1 MKSSVKKSIV
11 TRVRLAFLGVA
22 LFSGAIAWKISR
34 IQYAEGAKWRAL
46 EQERRI
52 SYQPVP
58 ATRGNIYSDNESIM
72 ATSLPFYRVAWDPG
86 VASEALF
93 NDKAV
98 DSLARKLANFFQDRS
113 QAEYKRKL
121 VEARE
126 KHDRYIRL
134 NSRQINFQERK
145 EMATWPIFRAR
156 RRGGVIFEKV
166 DKRFRPFGGL
176 AQRTVGF
183 VNEDKN
189 GAGLEFT
196 FQQKLAGRAGEA
208 LFERVP
214 GGLKP
219 VYDGSEIKPQPG
231 YDVKTTLDINLQDGA
246 EDALYKAL
254 VANDAKYGCV
264 ILMEVK
270 TGHIKAVANLGK
282 AADGTYK
289 EDYNYA
295 FADQGRTEPGSTFKL
310 ASMMAVLEADPTLS
324 LEDKVNTGPGRMFI
338 GGAVKTDSH
347 ANGIITVQQ
356 VFEKSSNIGVAR
368 LVQEHFGG
376 NPTRYADYLKKFGL
390 DKPLG
395 FQMNG
400 EALPYVKDPQDRSW
414 SRTSLSTMS
423 IGYELKLAPLQTL
436 AFYNAVANNGV
447 KVAPMIVREIKE
459 ADQVV
464 ESFDT
469 RVLNPQ
475 ICSETTLRKL
485 RAMLEGVVLE
495 GTAKAIRPKDYSIAG
510 KTGTAWKFKNGQY
523 TKTYSTSFCGYFPA
537 DKPKYSCI
545 VVIDSPSKGRI
556 YGGDVAA
563 PVFRDIADR
572 CMARDQASQRPMLA
586 RVPARRTP
594 VPLVRAGLQEEIA
607 LVCERIGLPG
617 QTRATG
623 GEDWV
628 RAAPVRDTAFV
639 ARTVSLRPNA
649 SVTHLGR
656 MPDVRGLTLRDA
668 LFLLENRG
676 LHVAST
682 GSGRVREQSVAP
694 GEPAKKGAVVS
705 LLLTPTVAAVVAP
718 VALPEPEHTEIEEN
732 TLLVPAEMDSHAA
745 KLAKVSSAAKPASKP
760 TTAAKRPATAKAEAG
775 TAGKT
780 AATSATKT
788 PAQPAINSEK
798 KTGKN
803 TAAKTGSSPKSPAE
817 GASTRAAGRASK
829 PASSAKAS
837 AADSKAKASEG
848 KKKPADKPKE
858 KPRERRPETRL
869 TSQPAGRAA
878 QPKS

>member
-1 MKSSVKKSIV
+1 MKGSVKKSIV

-22 LFSGAIAWKISR
+22 LFSCAVAWKISR
-34 IQYAEGAKWRAL
+34 IQYQEGAKWRAL

-86 VASEALF
+86 VVDDEVFSR
-93 NDKAV
+93 NV
-98 DSLARKLANFFQDRS
+98 DSLAWHLAHFFQDRS
-113 QAEYKRKL
+113 EAEYKRKL
-121 VEARE
+121 VDAHR
-126 KHDRYIRL
+126 DRDVRYIRL
-134 NSRQINFQERK
+134 NARQINFQEKK
-145 EMATWPIFRAR
+145 ELASWPIFRAK

-196 FQQKLAGRAGEA
+196 FQNKLAGRPGEA

-214 GGLKP
+214 GGFKP
-219 VYDGSEIKPQPG
+219 VYDGTEIKPQPG

-246 EDALYKAL
+246 EDALYKSL

-270 TGHIKAVANLGK
+270 TGEIKAVANLGK
-282 AADGTYK
+282 AEDGVYK

-310 ASMMAVLEADPTLS
+310 ASMAAVFEADPALK
-324 LEDKVNTGPGRMFI
+324 LDDMVETGPGRMLI

-347 ANGIITVQQ
+347 ANGRITVQQ

-368 LVQEHFGG
+368 LVQEHFSG
-376 NPTRYADYLKKFGL
+376 NPSRYTDYLKKFGL

-400 EALPYVKDPQDRSW
+400 EALPYVKDPRDRSW
-414 SRTSLSTMS
+414 SRTSLSTMA

-436 AFYNAVANNGV
+436 AFYNAVANGGV
-447 KVAPMIVREIKE
+447 KVAPMIVRDIKQ

-464 ESFDT
+464 EHFET
-469 RVLNPQ
+469 QVLNPK
-475 ICSETTLRKL
+475 ICSEATLRKL

-495 GTAKAIRPKDYSIAG
+495 GTAKAIRPKDYTIAG
-510 KTGTAWKFKNGQY
+510 KTGTAWKFKNGRY
-523 TKTYSTSFCGYFPA
+523 TKTYSTSFCGFFPA

-545 VVIDSPSKGRI
+545 VVIDSPSRGRI

-563 PVFRDIADR
+563 PVFREVADK

-594 VPLVRAGLQEEIA
+594 VPLVRAGLQDEIA
-607 LVCERIGLPG
+607 LVCQKIGLPG
-617 QTRATG
+617 QTHATG
-623 GEDWV
+623 GEEWV
-628 RAAPVRDTAFV
+628 RATRAMDTAFV
-639 ARTVSLRPNA
+639 ARTVALRPDA
-649 SVTHLGR
+649 SVAHPGR
-656 MPDVRGLTLRDA
+656 MPNVRGLTLRDA

-676 LHVAST
+676 LKVQTSGT
-682 GSGRVREQSVAP
+682 GRVREQSVAP
-694 GEPAKKGAVVS
+694 GSFAKRGLVVG
-705 LLLTPTVAAVVAP
+705 LLLTPTAAPTAAP
-718 VALPEPEHTEIEEN
+718 AALPAPLHTEVAEN
-732 TLLVPAEMDSHAA
+732 TLLIPAEMGGSHAKA
-745 KLAKVSSAAKPASKP
+745 LAKVAGSANS
-760 TTAAKRPATAKAEAG
+760 ATA
-775 TAGKT
+775 
-780 AATSATKT
+780 
-788 PAQPAINSEK
+788 EK
-798 KTGKN
+798 KGD
-803 TAAKTGSSPKSPAE
+803 KS
-817 GASTRAAGRASK
+817 
-829 PASSAKAS
+829 AS
-837 AADSKAKASEG
+837 AKAKASPAKTTTATAKEKD
-848 KKKPADKPKE
+848 KKKDGDKEDKSAKKAAGKSKNA
-858 KPRERRPETRL
+858 KPD
-869 TSQPAGRAA
+869 A
-878 QPKS
+878 QPKKSTSRDKADIRTTQRAPEPAAKSRKSA

>member
-22 LFSGAIAWKISR
+22 LFSCAVAWKISH
-34 IQYAEGAKWRAL
+34 IQYQEGAKWRAL

-52 SYQPVP
+52 SYQAVP

-86 VASEALF
+86 VVDDALF
-93 NDKAV
+93 RKDV
-98 DSLARKLANFFQDRS
+98 DSLAWHLAHFFQDRS
-113 QAEYKRKL
+113 VQEYRRKL
-121 VEARE
+121 IDAHQGHEV
-126 KHDRYIRL
+126 RYLRL
-134 NSRQINFQERK
+134 NSRQVNFQEK
-145 EMATWPIFRAR
+145 KQLAAWPIFRAK

-183 VNEDKN
+183 INEDRN

-196 FQQKLAGRAGEA
+196 FQQKLAGKSGEA

-219 VYDGSEIKPQPG
+219 VYDGTEIKPQPG

-246 EDALYKAL
+246 EEALYKAL

-270 TGHIKAVANLGK
+270 TGEIKAVANLGK
-282 AADGTYK
+282 ASDGSYK

-310 ASMMAVLEADPTLS
+310 ASMMAVMEADPGLK
-324 LEDKVNTGPGRMFI
+324 LDDIVDTGPGRMFI

-347 ANGIITVQQ
+347 ANGRITVQQ

-368 LVQEHFGG
+368 LVQEHFAG
-376 NPTRYADYLKKFGL
+376 NPTRYTDYLKRFGL

-400 EALPYVKDPQDRSW
+400 EALPYVKDPRDRSW
-414 SRTSLSTMS
+414 SRTSLSTMA

-436 AFYNAVANNGV
+436 TFYNAVANGGV
-447 KVAPMIVREIKE
+447 KVAPMIVKQIKQ

-464 ESFDT
+464 EQFET
-469 RVLNPQ
+469 QVLNPQ
-475 ICSETTLRKL
+475 ICSEPTLRKL
-485 RAMLEGVVLE
+485 HAMLEGVVVE
-495 GTAKAIRPKDYSIAG
+495 GTAKSIRPKDYSIAG

-523 TKTYSTSFCGYFPA
+523 TKTYSTSFCGFFPA
-537 DKPKYSCI
+537 DRPKYSCI

-586 RVPARRTP
+586 RVPAHRAP
-594 VPLVRAGLQEEIA
+594 VPLVRAGLQDEIA
-607 LVCERIGLPG
+607 LVCQKMGLPG
-617 QTRATG
+617 QTQATG
-623 GEDWV
+623 GEEWV
-628 RAAPVRDTAFV
+628 RATPAVDTAFV
-639 ARTVSLRPNA
+639 ARTVALRPNT
-649 SVTHLGR
+649 SVAHPGR

-676 LHVAST
+676 LKVQALGT
-682 GSGRVREQSVAP
+682 GRVREQSVAP
-694 GEPAKKGAVVS
+694 GSPARRGLVVG
-705 LLLTPTVAAVVAP
+705 LVLTPTASLPTAP
-718 VALPEPEHTEIEEN
+718 AALPEPTHTEIEEN
-732 TLLVPAEMDSHAA
+732 TLLVPAESGSHNKA
-745 KLAKVSSAAKPASKP
+745 VRTAAKPASKP
-760 TTAAKRPATAKAEAG
+760 KTAPNRPAVVATKPAVAEESAK
-775 TAGKT
+775 KT
-780 AATSATKT
+780 ASPAKTK
-788 PAQPAINSEK
+788 AEK
-798 KTGKN
+798 KTASPEKSEKVKTEKSKPETKSKKSADNRPDIRTTRTAEPSPAGN
-803 TAAKTGSSPKSPAE
+803 GAAKNKPSK
-817 GASTRAAGRASK
+817 RA
-829 PASSAKAS
+829 
-837 AADSKAKASEG
+837 
-848 KKKPADKPKE
+848 
-858 KPRERRPETRL
+858 
-869 TSQPAGRAA
+869 
-878 QPKS
+878 

>member
-22 LFSGAIAWKISR
+22 LFSCAIAWKISR
-34 IQYAEGAKWRAL
+34 IQYQEGAKWRAL

-52 SYQPVP
+52 SYQPVL

-86 VASEALF
+86 VVDDETFRA
-93 NDKAV
+93 KG
-98 DSLARKLANFFQDRS
+98 DSLAHKLATFFQDRTWL
-113 QAEYKRKL
+113 EYKHKLEDARKN
-121 VEARE
+121 
-126 KHDRYIRL
+126 HDRYIRL
-134 NSRQINFQERK
+134 NSRQINFQEKK
-145 EMATWPIFRAR
+145 EFATWPIFRAK
-156 RRGGVIFEKV
+156 RRGGIIFEKV

-196 FQQKLAGRAGEA
+196 FQQKLAGRPGEA

-219 VYDGSEIKPQPG
+219 VYDGTEVKPQAG

-270 TGHIKAVANLGK
+270 TGAIKAVANLGK
-282 AADGTYK
+282 ASDGTYK

-310 ASMMAVLEADPTLS
+310 ASMMAVLEADPSLS
-324 LEDKVNTGPGRMFI
+324 LDDKVNTGPGRMFI

-347 ANGIITVQQ
+347 ANGVITVQQ

-368 LVQEHFGG
+368 LVQEHFAG
-376 NPTRYADYLKKFGL
+376 NPTRYSDYLKKFGL

-395 FQMNG
+395 FQMSG
-400 EALPYVKDPQDRSW
+400 EALPYVKDPKDRSW

-447 KVAPMIVREIKE
+447 KVAPMIVQEIKE

-464 ESFDT
+464 ESFNT

-475 ICSETTLRKL
+475 ICTEATLRKL

-594 VPLVRAGLQEEIA
+594 VPLVRAGLQDEIA
-607 LVCERIGLPG
+607 LVCDRIGLPG

-628 RAAPVRDTAFV
+628 RAAPARDTAFV
-639 ARTVSLRPNA
+639 ARTVSLRSDA

-676 LHVAST
+676 IHVVST
-682 GSGRVREQSVAP
+682 GTGRVRAQSVAP
-694 GEPAKKGAVVS
+694 GDFAKRGLVVS
-705 LLLTPTVAAVVAP
+705 VALAPTANLVAATA
-718 VALPEPEHTEIEEN
+718 ALPAPDHVEVAEN
-732 TLLVPAEMDSHAA
+732 TLLVPAEMDSHAT
-745 KLAKVSSAAKPASKP
+745 KLAKASGAAKPAASANHAAVRMREKAKATARP
-760 TTAAKRPATAKAEAG
+760 AVTNAAKG
-775 TAGKT
+775 SY
-780 AATSATKT
+780 AAAA
-788 PAQPAINSEK
+788 P
-798 KTGKN
+798 
-803 TAAKTGSSPKSPAE
+803 AKT
-817 GASTRAAGRASK
+817 TSK
-829 PASSAKAS
+829 PAPAKAS
-837 AADSKAKASEG
+837 SGAKAPVSPGKEVTSKVKAAAPAAKAKDG
-848 KKKPADKPKE
+848 KKAKDKPKAH
-858 KPRERRPETRL
+858 RAETRL
-869 TSQPAGRAA
+869 TARPGGKGANG
-878 QPKS
+878 